1 MKKILKTILII
12 LLVLVVIVAGYVAY
26 VFISYHRIP
35 DNQVLDVEAQQNAKA
50 QAGMEYK
57 VLSWNLGFGAYSRD
71 FSFFMDGGKHS
82 WAYSKDEVIRNIT
95 ASAGR
100 AADQAPDFILF
111 QEVDTDSTRA
121 YHVNEALLLAD
132 NLPGYGYVQACNYD
146 SPFLFYPFTQPHGK
160 SVAELMTMT
169 AFHAD
174 SALRRSLPVE
184 TGFMKFLDLDRCYSI
199 TDIPVD
205 NGKTLRLYNLHLSAY
220 TSDGTIADE
229 PIDMLLADMAKD
241 YAAGN
246 YIIAGGDFN
255 KDLLGDSS
263 VYFGVSA
270 GEQTWAQPF
279 PTDKLPDYLSLQAP
293 LDENAPVPSCRN
305 CDTGYI
311 PGQTFVLVVD
321 GFLVS
326 DNVTVLEKHVIDA
339 DFETSD
345 HNPVSMT
352 FVLN

>member
-1 MKKILKTILII
+1 MKKFLKTILII

-71 FSFFMDGGKHS
+71 FSFFMDGGKYS
-82 WAYSKDEVIRNIT
+82 WAYSK
-95 ASAGR
+95 
-100 AADQAPDFILF
+100 
-111 QEVDTDSTRA
+111 DSTRA

-229 PIDMLLADMAKD
+229 QIDMLLADMAKD

>member
-1 MKKILKTILII
+1 MKKFLKTILII

-71 FSFFMDGGKHS
+71 FSFFMDGGKYS

-100 AADQAPDFILF
+100 TADQAPDFVLF

-229 PIDMLLADMAKD
+229 QIDMLLADMAKD

-263 VYFGVSA
+263 QYFGIP
-270 GEQTWAQPF
+270 GDDYTWAQPIPASAF
-279 PTDKLPDYLSLQAP
+279 ENLPLTLVASS
-293 LDENAPVPSCRN
+293 NAPSCRVAEGPYN
-305 CDTGYI
+305 
-311 PGQTFVLVVD
+311 PQQFVLTID
-321 GFLVS
+321 GFIVS
-326 DNVTVLEKHVIDA
+326 DNVRVVSHQVA
-339 DFETSD
+339 DTGFAYSD
-345 HNPVSMT
+345 HNPVEMV
-352 FVLN
+352 FELAGE